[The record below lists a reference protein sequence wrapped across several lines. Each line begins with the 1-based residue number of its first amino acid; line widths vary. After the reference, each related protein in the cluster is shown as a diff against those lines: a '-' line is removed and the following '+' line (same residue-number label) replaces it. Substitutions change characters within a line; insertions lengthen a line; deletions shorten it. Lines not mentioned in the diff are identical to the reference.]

1 MRHDTIKLL
10 SALQFGNNN
19 GMLTFKDNKQQNG
32 RKYQRFK
39 KFHMLARVLIHV
51 DLLFV
56 QWVELPSKL
65 CCVGILV
72 KLLAFSTN
80 YFEGGCSG
88 GSVHSSVLL
97 NRTNVPGHC
106 KPC

>member
-1 MRHDTIKLL
+1 MHDTIKLL

-72 KLLAFSTN
+72 KLLAFLQITLKGAVQVDQFIVQFS
-80 YFEGGCSG
+80 
-88 GSVHSSVLL
+88 
-97 NRTNVPGHC
+97 
-106 KPC
+106 